1 MFARGVGVIAKIAHD
16 LDEALLMRGGFDF
29 DAAAEEAFAR
39 EF

>member
-1 MFARGVGVIAKIAHD
+1 VIAGGVGVVAEVADD
-16 LDEALLMRGGFDF
+16 LDEALLMGGGFDF